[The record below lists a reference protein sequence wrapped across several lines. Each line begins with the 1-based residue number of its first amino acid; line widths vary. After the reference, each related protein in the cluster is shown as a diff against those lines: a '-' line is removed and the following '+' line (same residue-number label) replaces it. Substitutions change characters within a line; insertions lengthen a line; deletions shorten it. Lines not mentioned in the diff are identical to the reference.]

1 MIRVLIVDD
10 HPVVRRGLIHL
21 LKDDPE
27 KRFTDIGEAGNFG
40 EVLEKLYSFDFDVV
54 LLDISMPGRNG
65 LEILQ
70 EIKKIKPNIHVLILS
85 IYPEEQYAIRMMKLG
100 ASGYLNKTSSS
111 EELIKAITKVA
122 QGGKVVSSNMLDK
135 LTRNYSDNN
144 NIPLHEKLSARE
156 LSVVLL
162 ISSGMKISE
171 IAKELSLSP
180 KTISSY
186 KQRILSKLNLKNTS
200 EIIRYAIREGLA
212 N

>member
-186 KQRILSKLNLKNTS
+186 RQRILSKLNLKNTS

>member
-156 LSVVLL
+156 LSVVIL

-186 KQRILSKLNLKNTS
+186 RQRILSKLNLKNTS